1 MNETENEHKTENE
14 NEHKTE
20 LLSHSRSDIETK
32 PTIENKKINSK
43 HDKIKHYN
51 NLLMKLRDET
61 KENKEGLILYYSK
74 LNTINFSTHV
84 SIITLSA
91 ASTFIQSFIPE
102 EQRTDLIKLILLSIT
117 SYSGLILAISKFYK
131 LEEKKENSNNL
142 RDRYADLET
151 KINYYIDY
159 MKLWSKEVYYK
170 DKDNNLNNLIEKL
183 ENDYINI
190 IDQKRELNANY
201 EKIIDTAINRIYI
214 QKYLKYIRQKEH
226 KEALNN
232 MINQQEIET
241 KAAEKFKNEHIKRT
255 MLEFKKN
262 TCCEKLKYC
271 CCNITPKQVHEMA
284 EIARQKEKEKNRK
297 NNKKDDNI
305 IDNNI

>member
-1 MNETENEHKTENE
+1 MNE
-14 NEHKTE
+14 NERVNENLNGKKKRISMDE
-20 LLSHSRSDIETK
+20 LLIEETK
-32 PTIENKKINSK
+32 KISLKYN
-43 HDKIKHYN
+43 KIKTYN
-51 NLLMKLRDET
+51 DLLIKLRDET

-74 LNTINFSTHV
+74 LNTINFGTHV

-91 ASTFIQSFIPE
+91 ASTFIQSFMPE
-102 EQRTDLIKLILLSIT
+102 EERTDLIKLILLSIT
-117 SYSGLILAISKFYK
+117 SYSGLILSISKFYK

-159 MKLWSKEVYYK
+159 INLWSKETYYS
-170 DKDNNLNNLIEKL
+170 DKDRETDLTSLIEKL
-183 ENDYINI
+183 ENEYINI

-201 EKIIDTAINRIYI
+201 EKIIDTTINRIYI
-214 QKYLKYIRQKEH
+214 QKYLKYIHQKEH
-226 KEALNN
+226 KEAINN

-241 KAAEKFKNEHIKRT
+241 KAAERFKNEHIKRT

-262 TCCEKLKYC
+262 TFCEKLKYC

-284 EIARQKEKEKNRK
+284 EIARQKEK
-297 NNKKDDNI
+297 I
-305 IDNNI
+305 IKRL